1 MKKVLKLLD
10 GKFININKFE
20 SLISPNEL
28 IKEIPSNNKI
38 NQFIKESRQTIKN
51 ILNRIDDRLLI
62 IIGPCSI
69 HDPISALE
77 YAIKLKKISNQ
88 FNNELFIV
96 MRTYFEKP
104 RTTIGW
110 KGLINDP
117 DLNDTYNINKG
128 LRIARKLLVD
138 INELNLPC
146 SIEFLDTISPQYI
159 SDLISW
165 GAIGA
170 RTTECQLHRE
180 LTSGLSMPI
189 GFKNGTNGNI
199 KIALDAIESSNE
211 PHNFLGIDEHGKAS
225 IIQTKGNKNCH
236 IILRGSTEKPNYYI
250 EDIIETT
257 FSMYKRNILPNIMI
271 DCSHG
276 NSQKNHKNQS
286 KIIKY
291 LSDIIK
297 SGKYLIFGIMIES
310 NIKEGN
316 QKLVKKELLEYG
328 KSITDACL
336 DFEESILNLKILSDS
351 IKYKRIKLLRI

>member
-1 MKKVLKLLD
+1 MESLNN
-10 GKFININKFE
+10 ININKFDY
-20 SLISPNEL
+20 LITPKDL
-28 IKEIPSNNKI
+28 INDIPSNNKI
-38 NQFIKESRQTIKN
+38 NKFVKDSRQTIKN
-51 ILNRIDDRLLI
+51 ILNKIDDRLLI

-69 HDPISALE
+69 HDPIAALD
-77 YAIKLKKISNQ
+77 YATKLKKISEE
-88 FNNELFIV
+88 FKDELFIV

-117 DLNDTYNINKG
+117 DLNGTYNINKG
-128 LRIARKLLVD
+128 LHIARKLLVD
-138 INELNLPC
+138 INNLNLPC
-146 SIEFLDTISPQYI
+146 SIEFLDTISPQYT

-199 KIALDAIESSNE
+199 KIALDAIECSKE
-211 PHNFLGIDEHGKAS
+211 PHNFLGIDEEGKAS

-250 EDIIETT
+250 DDIIETS
-257 FSMYKRNILPNIMI
+257 FCMYKRNILPNIMI

-276 NSQKNHKNQS
+276 NSQKNYKNQS

-291 LSDIIK
+291 LSNIIK
-297 SGKYLIFGIMIES
+297 SGNNNIIGLMIES

-316 QKLVKKELLEYG
+316 QKLVKKEELEYG
-328 KSITDACL
+328 KSITDSCIN
-336 DFEESILNLKILSDS
+336 FEESVLNLKLLAES
-351 IKYKRIKLLRI
+351 IKFKRN

>member
-1 MKKVLKLLD
+1 MESLNN
-10 GKFININKFE
+10 ININKFDY
-20 SLISPNEL
+20 LITPKDL
-28 IKEIPSNNKI
+28 INDIPSNNKI
-38 NQFIKESRQTIKN
+38 NKFVKDSRQTIKN
-51 ILNRIDDRLLI
+51 ILNKIDDRLLI

-69 HDPISALE
+69 HDPIAALD
-77 YAIKLKKISNQ
+77 YATKLKKISEE
-88 FNNELFIV
+88 FKDELFIV

-117 DLNDTYNINKG
+117 DLNGTYNINKG
-128 LRIARKLLVD
+128 LHIARKLLVD
-138 INELNLPC
+138 INNLNLPC
-146 SIEFLDTISPQYI
+146 SIEFLDTISPQYT

-199 KIALDAIESSNE
+199 KIALDAIECSKE
-211 PHNFLGIDEHGKAS
+211 PHNFLGIDEEGKAS

-236 IILRGSTEKPNYYI
+236 IILRGSTKKPNYYI
-250 EDIIETT
+250 DDIIETS
-257 FSMYKRNILPNIMI
+257 FCMYKRNILPNIMI

-291 LSDIIK
+291 LSNIIK
-297 SGKYLIFGIMIES
+297 SGNNNIIGLMIES

-316 QKLVKKELLEYG
+316 QKLVKKEELEYG
-328 KSITDACL
+328 KSITDSCIN
-336 DFEESILNLKILSDS
+336 FEESVLNLKLLAES
-351 IKYKRIKLLRI
+351 IKFKRK

>member
-1 MKKVLKLLD
+1 MESLNN
-10 GKFININKFE
+10 ININKFE

-199 KIALDAIESSNE
+199 KIALDAIECSSQ
-211 PHNFLGIDEHGKAS
+211 PHNFLGIDENGKAS
-225 IIQTKGNKNCH
+225 IVQTKGNKNCH

-250 EDIIETT
+250 DDIIETA
-257 FSMYKRNILPNIMI
+257 FDMHKRNILSNIMI

-276 NSQKNHKNQS
+276 NSQKNYKNQPI
-286 KIIKY
+286 IIKY
-291 LSDIIK
+291 LSNIIK
-297 SGKYLIFGIMIES
+297 SGNENIIGLMIES
-310 NIKEGN
+310 NLKEGN
-316 QKLVKKELLEYG
+316 QKLNNKKDLKYG
-328 KSITDACL
+328 ISITDSCIS
-336 DFEESILNLKILSDS
+336 FENTIECLNLLNNAI
-351 IKYKRIKLLRI
+351 IYKKNNY

>member
-1 MKKVLKLLD
+1 MESLNN
-10 GKFININKFE
+10 ININKFDY
-20 SLISPNEL
+20 LITPKDL
-28 IKEIPSNNKI
+28 INDIPSNNKI
-38 NQFIKESRQTIKN
+38 NKFVKDSRQTIKN
-51 ILNRIDDRLLI
+51 ILNKIDDRLLI

-69 HDPISALE
+69 HDPIAALD
-77 YAIKLKKISNQ
+77 YATKLKKISEE
-88 FNNELFIV
+88 FKDELFIV

-117 DLNDTYNINKG
+117 DLNGTYNINKG
-128 LRIARKLLVD
+128 LHIARKLLVD
-138 INELNLPC
+138 INNLNLPC
-146 SIEFLDTISPQYI
+146 SIEFLDTISPQYT

-199 KIALDAIESSNE
+199 KIALDAIECSKE
-211 PHNFLGIDEHGKAS
+211 PHNFLGIDEEGKAS

-250 EDIIETT
+250 DDIIETS
-257 FSMYKRNILPNIMI
+257 FCMYKRNILPNIMI

-276 NSQKNHKNQS
+276 NSQKNYKNQS

-291 LSDIIK
+291 LSNIIK
-297 SGKYLIFGIMIES
+297 SGNN
-310 NIKEGN
+310 NI
-316 QKLVKKELLEYG
+316 
-328 KSITDACL
+328 I
-336 DFEESILNLKILSDS
+336 
-351 IKYKRIKLLRI
+351 